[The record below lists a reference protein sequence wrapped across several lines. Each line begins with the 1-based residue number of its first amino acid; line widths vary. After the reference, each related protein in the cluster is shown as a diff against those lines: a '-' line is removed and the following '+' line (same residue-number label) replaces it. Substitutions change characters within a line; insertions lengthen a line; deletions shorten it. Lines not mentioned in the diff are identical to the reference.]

1 MNAPFFV
8 ENQVPGK
15 VDAHDQVD
23 PVITASTIIAHV
35 TDGVNLATKY
45 HMPPRIKDF
54 IREHH
59 GTMITKYPY
68 TRAVENAN
76 GALEN
81 VDLELFRY
89 PGPKPRSKETA
100 LLMLADRCEATARAE
115 LPKDEE
121 SLRKIIKRTIDSC
134 LAEGQLDQ
142 TNLTFRDLSLIEES
156 FLKTLQNTYHPRIKY
171 PEIKTAQPAAGT
183 SEKGNGERS

>member
-1 MNAPFFV
+1 
-8 ENQVPGK
+8 

-35 TDGVNLATKY
+35 TDGVNLASKY

-76 GALEN
+76 GNLDN

-121 SLRKIIKRTIDSC
+121 SLRKIIKRTMMTAWQKVNWIKPISHFETSRASRNPSSKHCRTPITRGLSTLKSKRLNLLRKRAKRQMEKD
-134 LAEGQLDQ
+134 LD
-142 TNLTFRDLSLIEES
+142 D
-156 FLKTLQNTYHPRIKY
+156 
-171 PEIKTAQPAAGT
+171 
-183 SEKGNGERS
+183 